1 MSESFDSAP
10 LFARRRPGRRRL
22 RLWLMV
28 AIPVAAILF
37 QVYAP
42 LFFGLLS
49 YLELPLLVT
58 IYLAMNR
65 RSPVAGLAAG
75 AAIGLTQDALSHWPV
90 GMLGMVKTLAG
101 YAASSLG
108 LRLNT
113 DNPAVRFGLGFV
125 FFGGHQILFWAL
137 RRVLLN
143 EAAALAPGT
152 LFAAALV
159 NGALA
164 APLFG
169 LLDKL
174 RESS

>member
-1 MSESFDSAP
+1 
-10 LFARRRPGRRRL
+10 
-22 RLWLMV
+22 
-28 AIPVAAILF
+28 
-37 QVYAP
+37 
-42 LFFGLLS
+42 
-49 YLELPLLVT
+49 
-58 IYLAMNR
+58 
-65 RSPVAGLAAG
+65 
-75 AAIGLTQDALSHWPV
+75 PV
-90 GMLGMVKTLAG
+90 GILGMVKTLAG
-101 YAASSLG
+101 FAASSLG

-113 DNPAVRFGLGFV
+113 DNPVVRFGLGFV
-125 FFGGHQILFWAL
+125 FFGGHQFLFWVL

-143 EAAALAPGT
+143 EPAALAPGA

>member
-1 MSESFDSAP
+1 MSEPLDSAS
-10 LFARRRPGRRRL
+10 LFARRRPVRRKL
-22 RLWLMV
+22 RPWLMV
-28 AIPVAAILF
+28 AIPVAAVLF

-42 LFFGLLS
+42 LLIGLLS

-65 RSPVAGLAAG
+65 RSPVAGLLVG
-75 AAIGLTQDALSHWPV
+75 AAIGLFQDALSHWPI
-90 GMLGMVKTLAG
+90 GILGMVKTLAG
-101 YAASSLG
+101 FAASSLG
-108 LRLNT
+108 LRLDT

-125 FFGGHQILFWAL
+125 FFGGHQILFWTL

-143 EAAALAPGT
+143 EPVALAPGVM
-152 LFAAALV
+152 FAAALV

>member
-1 MSESFDSAP
+1 MSESFDSTA
-10 LFARRRPGRRRL
+10 LFARRRPVRRKL
-22 RLWLMV
+22 RPWLTV

-42 LFFGLLS
+42 LLVGLFS

-58 IYLAMNR
+58 IYLSMNR
-65 RSPVAGLAAG
+65 RSPVAGLMIG
-75 AAIGLTQDALSHWPV
+75 AAVGLFQDALSRWPI
-90 GMLGMVKTLAG
+90 GILGMVKTLAG
-101 YAASSLG
+101 FAASSLG
-108 LRLNT
+108 LRLDT
-113 DNPAVRFGLGFV
+113 DNPVVRFGLGFV
-125 FFGGHQILFWAL
+125 FFAGHQILLWAL

-143 EAAALAPGT
+143 EPAALALGAT
-152 LFAAALV
+152 LAAAVV

-164 APLFG
+164 APMFG